1 MEKILEKLKSIK
13 VGDLV
18 KVNNWKKAMRVK
30 AVSENYVIMSQKA
43 FGTSLYSIIDKN
55 NLECGPD
62 NYYGKHDY
70 NNIWECE
77 IALTELENNDLQV
90 SGRRYIDIKNVVVN
104 PGKIKI
110 NHNEVLEKLEEILDK
125 ATKDIAHWK
134 NDEKYPDLK
143 EGLTSFYEDE
153 KNIIETTIK
162 NYIKKI
168 NKQIKKE

>member
-1 MEKILEKLKSIK
+1 VTNQEKLKSVR

-18 KVNNWKKAMRVK
+18 KVNKWKKSMRVK
-30 AVSENYVIMSQKA
+30 AVSENYIIMSQKA

-62 NYYGKHDY
+62 NYYGKHNY

-90 SGRRYIDIKNVVVN
+90 SGRRNLDIKNIVVT

-110 NHNEVLEKLEEILDK
+110 NHDEVLEKLEEILDGVK
-125 ATKDIAHWK
+125 KDIVYWEK
-134 NDEKYPDLK
+134 DEKNPDFK
-143 EGLTSFYEDE
+143 ERLTSLYEDE

-162 NYIKKI
+162 NYMKKI
-168 NKQIKKE
+168 NN

>member
-1 MEKILEKLKSIK
+1 MTIEEKLKSIR
-13 VGDLV
+13 VGYLV
-18 KVNNWKKAMRVK
+18 KINKWKKSMRVK
-30 AVSENYVIMSQKA
+30 AVSENFIIMSQRA
-43 FGTSLYSIIDKN
+43 FGTSLYSIIDKK

-90 SGRRYIDIKNVVVN
+90 SGRRNMDIKSIVVT

-110 NHNEVLEKLEEILDK
+110 NHDEVLEKLEEILDDVK
-125 ATKDIAHWK
+125 KDIVHWE
-134 NDEKYPDLK
+134 NDEKYPHLK

-162 NYIKKI
+162 NYIQKI
-168 NKQIKKE
+168 NN